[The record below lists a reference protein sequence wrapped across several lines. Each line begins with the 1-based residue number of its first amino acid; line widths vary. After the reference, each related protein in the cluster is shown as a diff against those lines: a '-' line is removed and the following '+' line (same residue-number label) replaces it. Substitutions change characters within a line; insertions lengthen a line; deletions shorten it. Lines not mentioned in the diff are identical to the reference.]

1 MNQDRLTLNV
11 NQAISMLAEDGDIHT
26 FRSTGF
32 ALLGCDFPRE
42 FILELIRT
50 KTCEIGG
57 EQCKRFNHG
66 LVIHDNGPLFVECKE
81 SFDYEAFEEAIK
93 SSTANN

>member
-11 NQAISMLAEDGDIHT
+11 NQAISMLPEEGDIHT
-26 FRSTGF
+26 YRSTGF
-32 ALLGCDFPRE
+32 ALLGFDLPRK

-50 KTCEIGG
+50 RTCEIGG

-66 LVIHDNGPLFVECKE
+66 LVIHDDGPLFVQCKE
-81 SFDYEAFEEAIK
+81 SFDYEAFEDAIK